1 VTAGSDTP
9 KLGVWPVAARLAVL
23 LGAGAVMWAT
33 DRYGSQGSGAVA
45 ALGLLLLG
53 GDLIAQLLEPIGL
66 PHLTGYLAAGML
78 AGPHVLRLISE
89 QTVGELQTVNGLA
102 LALIAFSAGAEL
114 TAEMLRTGLRRLSV
128 AVAAQSV
135 LLLILLAGVF
145 DVARPLMPFLAGRP
159 QATVL
164 GLALLWGVISDVKS
178 PSAVLGVLAE
188 TQAKGPLTTYAIAMV
203 VVLDVVVLVLFQ
215 LVLLVSKVLIDP
227 AASFAVG
234 QLVEVGREL
243 LSSVAL
249 GTTLGLATGLY
260 LAVVNR
266 GVILFL
272 IALGFAAAQLDRY
285 FGYDA
290 MLVFATAGFVV
301 QNLTRQGERLLHAI
315 RRSGSVVYVVFF
327 AGAGA
332 HLDLGVLREL
342 WPVALLLAGTR
353 GAATVAAAAG
363 ASKLSG
369 DSPAIQRWG
378 WAPLISQAG
387 VALGIAV
394 AADAAFPGL
403 GAGFRSLAIAVVG
416 LNEAVGPILFKVAL
430 SRAGEIGRALRTVD
444 SEPRQLVSA
453 AAGQAGVPE

>member
-1 VTAGSDTP
+1 
-9 KLGVWPVAARLAVL
+9 
-23 LGAGAVMWAT
+23 MWLSN
-33 DRYGSQGSGAVA
+33 RYGGPTSGAVA
-45 ALGLLLLG
+45 ALGFLLLG
-53 GDLIAQLLEPIGL
+53 GDLCAQLLEPIGL

-78 AGPHVLRLISE
+78 AGPHLLRLIPE
-89 QTVGELQTVNGLA
+89 HTVGELQTVNGLA

-114 TAEMLRTGLRRLSV
+114 TTEMLRTGLRRLAV
-128 AVAAQSV
+128 AVGAQSV
-135 LLLILLAGVF
+135 LLLVLLAAVF
-145 DVARPLMPFLAGRP
+145 ALAQPLMPFLAGSPRS
-159 QATVL
+159 TVI
-164 GLALLWGVISDVKS
+164 GLALLWGVISVVKS

-188 TQAKGPLTTYAIAMV
+188 TQAQGPLTTYAIAMV

-227 AASFAVG
+227 AATFAVG
-234 QLVEVGREL
+234 QLADVGREL

-249 GTTLGLATGLY
+249 GTTLGLVTGGY

-272 IALGFAAAQLDRY
+272 VALGFAAAQLDRY

-301 QNLTRQGERLLHAI
+301 QNLTRQGEKLLHAI
-315 RRSGSVVYVVFF
+315 RRSGSVVYVIFF

-332 HLDLGVLREL
+332 HLDLDVLREL

-353 GAATVAAAAG
+353 AAATVAAAVG
-363 ASKLSG
+363 ASKITRDL
-369 DSPAIQRWG
+369 PAIRRWG

-403 GAGFRSLAIAVVG
+403 GAGFRSLAVAVVG
-416 LNEAVGPILFKVAL
+416 LNEAAGPILFKLAL
-430 SRAGEIGRALRTVD
+430 SRTGEIGRAREVVD
-444 SEPRQLVSA
+444 SEAPPLVSP
-453 AAGQAGVPE
+453 VP